1 MIGKLNAKQVLKG
14 EGVVMQDMRRQVRH
28 RCSKQERVADWILQS
43 VSRVPQAP
51 VVKILT
57 LLVPLLGFSGGVG
70 NAAADAIDFD
80 RQIAPLFTKYCVA
93 CHNSE
98 DREGDLLLETYNDL
112 MSSQRDHPL
121 VVAGEAEASQLLRVL
136 NGTADIKMPPEDQPG
151 LTQQEIGLI
160 RQWLDQGAL
169 NSPESSSGAPRLGV
183 PRIQPARE
191 QLAAVTALALSPDGQ
206 TLAIARFGRIEF
218 IESVL
223 QEKFRS
229 IDDLPGKINALSYSP
244 DGSQLVAATGITGL
258 YGRTDLYTASGDK
271 LLRSFVGHHDIVA
284 DAELS
289 PDGELLASCSYDHKI
304 IVWRV
309 RDGRKLREITGHN
322 GAVFDIEFSPD
333 GAVLASAS
341 ADETVKLWN
350 VASGQRLDT
359 LSQPQAEQY
368 VVGFSPDSRFVVAGG
383 GDNRIR
389 VWEFHSKEKPQ
400 INPLRYTRFAH
411 EGALIGLGF
420 SPDGTNLVSTAE
432 DFSMKLWE
440 TETFSRSTLL
450 ARQPDVVS
458 GLALSESGDQL
469 VVGRLN
475 GTWET
480 VSIQSE
486 RQALRERIADVQATT
501 TPSQVAGE
509 TELPETPPDS
519 VEEVEPND
527 LFAQAMALELPALV
541 HGKIF
546 APGEDVKPDLDFY
559 RFSAKSG
566 ERLLFEIRAADKE
579 SLLDSH
585 LEVLR
590 EDGSRIE
597 RVFLQ
602 AVRDSYY
609 TFIAINS
616 DAVDGQRLHNWEEM
630 ELNELLYAK
639 GEVCKLWLYP
649 NGPDA
654 GFTMYPG
661 EGKRF
666 TYFDTSAI
674 THALNE
680 TCFIVE
686 PHPPGA
692 ELVPTG
698 LPVFPIY
705 FENDDD
711 AMRELGSDSRLYFT
725 APQSGNYVVRVTDV
739 RGFGGH
745 QYHYDLTVRHPQP
758 DFEVTVEMDEQSI
771 SAGGAG
777 EFTLRAKRVDG
788 FEGEIHVDV
797 RELPAG
803 FFASAPIAIQEGQT
817 FARGV
822 IRAVSSAVSPSAD
835 DCSRISVTAVAT
847 IKNQT
852 VEKRLAAFERLELV
866 KTPEVLIRVVSNG
879 SSPDFKS
886 DDLPTELFIAP
897 GETISARVIVQRHDM
912 ENVVLFGRDD
922 SGRNLPH
929 GVHVDN
935 VGLNG
940 LMIRANENEREFFL
954 TAAKWIPETTRMFHL
969 KANKD
974 KRSGIDREEACWP
987 VILHVRKPVLAD
999 NQSAKTP

>member
-1 MIGKLNAKQVLKG
+1 MI
-14 EGVVMQDMRRQVRH
+14 QDMRREVRY
-28 RCSKQERVADWILQS
+28 RCLEQARVTDWILQA
-43 VSRVPQAP
+43 VSGVPQAP
-51 VVKILT
+51 VVKILA
-57 LLVPLLGFSGGVG
+57 LLVLLVGFSNGVG
-70 NAAADAIDFD
+70 NASPDVIDFD
-80 RQIAPLFTKYCVA
+80 RQVAPLFTKYCVA

-98 DREGDLLLETYNDL
+98 DREGDVSLETYNDL
-112 MSSQRDHPL
+112 IQSSGDRPL
-121 VVAGEAEASQLLRVL
+121 VVAGQAEASQLLRVL

-151 LTQQEIGLI
+151 PNQQEIEQI
-160 RQWLDQGAL
+160 RQWLNQGAL
-169 NSPESSSGAPRLGV
+169 TSPEPSSGAPRLEV
-183 PRIQPARE
+183 PQIRPAGE
-191 QLAAVTALALSPDGQ
+191 QLAAITALALSPDGR
-206 TLAIARFGRIEF
+206 TLAVARFGRIEF

-229 IDDLPGKINALSYSP
+229 IDNLPGKINALSYSS
-244 DGSQLVAATGITGL
+244 DGSHLVAATGITGL
-258 YGRTDLYTASGDK
+258 YGRTDLYTASDDT
-271 LLRSFVGHHDIVA
+271 LLRSFGGHRDIVI

-289 PDGELLASCSYDHKI
+289 PDGELLATCSYDHKI
-304 IVWRV
+304 VIWRV
-309 RDGRKLREITGHN
+309 QDGSKLHEITGHN

-341 ADETVKLWN
+341 ADETVKLWS
-350 VASGQRLDT
+350 VADGQRLDT

-389 VWEFHSKEKPQ
+389 VWEFRSKERPQ

-411 EGALIGLGF
+411 EGTLIGLRF

-432 DFSMKLWE
+432 DLSMKLWE
-440 TETFSRSTLL
+440 TGTFSISTLL

-458 GLALSESGDQL
+458 GLALSASGDQL

-475 GTWET
+475 GTWQT

-486 RQALRERIADVQATT
+486 RRALRERNADAQATAT
-501 TPSQVAGE
+501 RSQPAKD
-509 TELPETPPDS
+509 TEITVTPPAS

-527 LFAQAMALELPALV
+527 LLTQAMDLELPALV

-546 APGEDVKPDLDFY
+546 ASAEDVKQDMDFY

-566 ERLLFEIRAADKE
+566 EQLLFEIRAAGKE

-602 AVRDSYY
+602 AVRDSYF
-609 TFIAINS
+609 TFIAVDS
-616 DAVDGQRLHNWEEM
+616 DAVAGQRLHNWEEM

-654 GFTMYPG
+654 GFFMYPG

-686 PHPPGA
+686 AHPPGA

-698 LPVFPIY
+698 LPIFPIY

-711 AMRELGSDSRLYFT
+711 ARRELGSDSRLYFT

-739 RGFGGH
+739 RGFGGQ

-788 FEGEIHVDV
+788 FEGEIRVEV
-797 RELPAG
+797 SELPVG
-803 FFASAPIAIQEGQT
+803 FFASAPIVIQEGQT

-822 IRAVSSAVSPSAD
+822 IRATSSAVSPSAD

-847 IKNQT
+847 IGNRA
-852 VEKRLAAFERLELV
+852 VEKRVTAFERLELV
-866 KTPEVLIRVVSNG
+866 KSPQVLIRVVSND
-879 SSPDFKS
+879 SPPNFES
-886 DDLPTELFIAP
+886 DDSLTELFIAP
-897 GETISARVIVQRHDM
+897 GETISARVVIQRHDI
-912 ENVVLFGRDD
+912 EKVLLFGRDD
-922 SGRNLPH
+922 AGRNLPH
-929 GVHVDN
+929 GIHVDN

-954 TAAKWIPETTRMFHL
+954 TAAHWIPETTSMFHL

-987 VILHVRKPVLAD
+987 VILHVRKPD
-999 NQSAKTP
+999 STGNQTASVP